1 MKNMKK
7 YLYLALLSIFAIS
20 CSNNQQTSD
29 GYGNFETEDAAII
42 SAQTAGNLLQF
53 NVQEGTVLQKN
64 QVIGLIDTTDLNLK
78 KDVLINQKKA
88 VASQLTDIEAT
99 IAVQKQ
105 QLKINQI
112 NMDRTKKLYEAKA
125 ATQKQWDDISGL
137 VALNK
142 KQIVATQSKRIQIKA
157 QMQTINAQIA
167 EINNQIQKCV
177 IKNPV
182 GGTVLVKYAE
192 TGELAAPGKPLYQ
205 IANLNW
211 MELKAFISGSQ
222 LRLIKPGQKVKVYYD
237 KNKTQNI
244 ETDGTVL
251 WISPTAEFTPKTIQT
266 KEERVNLVY
275 AVKIKVNN
283 ENGALKIGMPG
294 SFRFINN
301 H

>member
-1 MKNMKK
+1 MKK